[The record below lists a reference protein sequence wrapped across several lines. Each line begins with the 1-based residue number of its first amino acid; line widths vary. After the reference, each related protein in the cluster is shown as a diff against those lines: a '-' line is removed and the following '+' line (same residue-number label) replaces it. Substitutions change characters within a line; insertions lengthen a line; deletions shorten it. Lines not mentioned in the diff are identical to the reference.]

1 MKIKLGLF
9 LVASV
14 LLLTACSD
22 ENPLSGGQELD
33 ELKSRM
39 KVLNT
44 YAEDKNNVNF
54 DKELEQRVI
63 ARMSEEEVARMQ
75 VETDLGLRGNTSGE
89 YEEFGVHESMEPY
102 VKRSIEKGM
111 TIPQEGKVIE
121 IVEEGTDM
129 IDDDT
134 DDLAELLVRQE
145 QRLERHQVRRGSQ
158 ASERSNLD
166 LNRQILRALKEE
178 QRRIESDLESRREE
192 LRSVTSNERVE
203 QEIRILEAE
212 LREAQQAESE
222 TEGNIYLEDDDIE

>member
-1 MKIKLGLF
+1 M
-9 LVASV
+9 

-44 YAEDKNNVNF
+44 YAEDKNNENF

-75 VETDLGLRGNTSGE
+75 VETDLGLRGNISGE

-121 IVEEGTDM
+121 IVEEGTDVV
-129 IDDDT
+129 DDNT
-134 DDLAELLVRQE
+134 DELAELLLRQE
-145 QRLERHQVRRGSQ
+145 ERLERHQVRRGSQ

-166 LNRQILRALKEE
+166 LNRQILRALRDE

-192 LRSVTSNERVE
+192 LRSVSSNERVE

-222 TEGNIYLEDDDIE
+222 AEGNIYLEDGDID